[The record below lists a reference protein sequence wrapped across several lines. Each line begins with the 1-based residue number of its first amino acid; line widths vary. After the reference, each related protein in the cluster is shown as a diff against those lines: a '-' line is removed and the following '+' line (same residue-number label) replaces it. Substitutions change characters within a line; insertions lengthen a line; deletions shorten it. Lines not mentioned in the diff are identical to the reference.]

1 MYSYL
6 KKGLVCGL
14 ALFFCLVMIA
24 CSGEGREN
32 IIENNIVVNSLTA
45 LLYDDRN
52 RDGYINNRWAYH
64 HVLPHGSAAMWQSL
78 FAVPYTEG
86 IWAEKYPLL
95 AQLNTD
101 PDADV
106 NDPDHPINPS
116 YSTVKN
122 NVLISPGGAMFSVAN
137 SVFTFS
143 QIEKFAQYATAEDA
157 GWNAE
162 TFTLSPDSPVYTALP
177 AFTEIPV
184 DKIGRVK

>member
-1 MYSYL
+1 MV
-6 KKGLVCGL
+6 GG
-14 ALFFCLVMIA
+14 
-24 CSGEGREN
+24 GREN
-32 IIENNIVVNSLTA
+32 IIENNIVVNSQQAA

-52 RDGYINNRWAYH
+52 RDGYVNNGWARH
-64 HVLPHGSAAMWQSL
+64 HVLPRSQGVMWL
-78 FAVPYTEG
+78 TLAEVPYTEA

-143 QIEKFAQYATAEDA
+143 DIQDFAQYATAEKA
-157 GWNAE
+157 GWNPE
-162 TFTLSPDSPVYTALP
+162 TFTLSPESPVYTKLP
-177 AFTEIPV
+177 EFQVIPV
-184 DKIGRVK
+184 EKIGRVK